1 MKKWLNDK
9 LILIDE
15 LIFKTKVFEF
25 LNTDVDDNTATDFVD
40 TLKEEKENVK
50 LMLKQFESEAV

>member
-1 MKKWLNDK
+1 MLEDK

-25 LNTDVDDNTATDFVD
+25 ITSDVDDNSPLDFVD
-40 TLKEEKENVK
+40 SLQTEKEHIK
-50 LMLKQFESEAV
+50 EQLKQFESEAV